1 MNHNNN
7 LKTFN
12 ARSTNPCSN
21 TLSSSDLKF
30 KIQQALPNQI
40 EFFSVNSRFSITFAK
55 MRKCSFRAFQNQII
69 LQIPKH
75 SRSFNALVFECVH
88 KGKSKIF
95 LLYYT
100 KGMLHQQNLKI
111 KENFMLFCH
120 SNEVSRGGN
129 FMHLCRE
136 CFLFCG
142 HWCGF
147 YGILED
153 MTMNFI

>member
-40 EFFSVNSRFSITFAK
+40 EFFSVNSRFSITFVK

-111 KENFMLFCH
+111 KEISCSFVIQMKFL
-120 SNEVSRGGN
+120 EVGTLCIYAGN
-129 FMHLCRE
+129 VS
-136 CFLFCG
+136 FL
-142 HWCGF
+142 WA
-147 YGILED
+147 LVWLLWN
-153 MTMNFI
+153 T